1 MAVPLTGPP
10 PAPGTPLAIRLP
22 NWVGDVCMTLPALN
36 ALAAAGWDLRCFGR
50 GWARDLLAGHG
61 FVVTP
66 LPRGV
71 FAGATAMRGQAAVG
85 LLFTNSFGSALQM
98 RWAGIR
104 AAGYPAELRG
114 MLLARRVHREAKVHE
129 VAAFWRL
136 ACDRIGGECTAPPK
150 ELGLRLASAHRE
162 QAAAALAAAGV
173 TGAYVVLCPLA
184 VGVGPEGRSKVYPGF
199 PLLCRGLI
207 EDGTTVVACPG
218 PAEDALCAAQ
228 LPGAKLLPGL
238 GLGAY
243 AAVISGSRFVV
254 ANDSGPMHLAA
265 AVSIPVLGIFGV
277 TSPRRTS
284 PWGAK
289 SRVIGS
295 EDGWPPAAEVWKA
308 VSALAGA
315 GTGAGSGT

>member
-1 MAVPLTGPP
+1 MIPMQGPP

-22 NWVGDVCMTLPALN
+22 NWVGDVCMAVPAIN
-36 ALAAAGWDLRCFGR
+36 ALAAAGWDCRLFGR
-50 GWARDLLAGHG
+50 GWARDLLAGLGHP
-61 FVVTP
+61 VTP
-66 LPRGV
+66 LPRGL
-71 FAGATAMRGQAAVG
+71 FAGAKAMRGQAQVG
-85 LLFTNSFGSALQM
+85 LLFTNSFGSAAQM

-104 AAGYPAELRG
+104 ATGYPAELRG
-114 MLLARRVHREAKVHE
+114 ILLARRVRREARVHE

-136 ACDRIGGECTAPPK
+136 ACDRIGGDFTAPPQ
-150 ELGLRLASAHRE
+150 ELGLRLADGHRE

-184 VGVGPEGRSKVYPGF
+184 VGTGPEGRSKVYPGF

-218 PAEDALCAAQ
+218 PGEDAACAAQ

-243 AAVISGSRFVV
+243 AAVMASARFVV

-265 AVSIPVLGIFGV
+265 AVSVPVLGIFGV

-284 PWGAK
+284 PWGQR
-289 SRVIGS
+289 SRFIGS

-308 VSALAGA
+308 VAALAGA
-315 GTGAGSGT
+315 GSGS